1 VHFTNSKEEM
11 SEFIDIKRMTPEL
24 EGEEKWEYKYIEPQ
38 PGENDLMKDTATRD
52 KIQAERNQIVEA
64 YEKAT
69 IEWLKS
75 TGEEAEAAKV
85 KRAKLAADLKT
96 NYWKLDPYIRAR
108 SLYDRIGVINPGGV
122 INFYPNQPTDAEKPA
137 ETPKEAPKEEATKET
152 PAETTTVAAVSMV
165 AVVAEKTETPN
176 GIAAADAP
184 NGAAVETSA

>member
-1 VHFTNSKEEM
+1 M
-11 SEFIDIKRMTPEL
+11 SQFIDIKRMTPEL

-52 KIQAERNQIVEA
+52 KIQAERNQIVDA

-75 TGEEAEAAKV
+75 TGEEAEAAKA
-85 KRAKLAADLKT
+85 KRTKLAADLKT

-108 SLYDRIGVINPGGV
+108 SLYDRIGVIKPGGV
-122 INFYPNQPTDAEKPA
+122 INFYPDQPTDAEKPS
-137 ETPKEAPKEEATKET
+137 ETPKEAPKEEAAKET
-152 PAETTTVAAVSMV
+152 PADTTNVAAVAMV
-165 AVVAEKTETPN
+165 AVVTEKTETRN

-184 NGAAVETSA
+184 SGAAVETSA

>member
-1 VHFTNSKEEM
+1 VHFTNTKEEM
-11 SEFIDIKRMTPEL
+11 SQFIDIKRMTPEL

-64 YEKAT
+64 YENAT

-75 TGEEAEAAKV
+75 TGEGAEAAKA
-85 KRAKLAADLKT
+85 KRTKLAADLKT

-108 SLYDRIGVINPGGV
+108 SLYDRIGVIKPGGV
-122 INFYPNQPTDAEKPA
+122 INFYPDQPTDVEKPA
-137 ETPKEAPKEEATKET
+137 EIPKEAPKEEAAKET
-152 PAETTTVAAVSMV
+152 PADTNVAAVPMV

-184 NGAAVETSA
+184 NGTAVETSA